1 MMTRPHWLR
10 SPRWFIDRPAPL
22 RRLPEGRRE
31 VNGPGLPLPS
41 GTRAAG
47 GRGTG
52 RPVVRGP
59 APEPRT
65 VLGTPQPPAPAVVGG
80 VGGVAG
86 AGVPRRIVPP
96 PPSPGWPRGRGGP
109 SPAATA
115 LRASSAGVL
124 ALMTCRWRR

>member
-1 MMTRPHWLR
+1 MMTRPHRLR
-10 SPRWFIDRPAPL
+10 SPRWFIERPAPL

-31 VNGPGLPLPS
+31 VNGPGLPLAS
-41 GTRAAG
+41 WTRAAGGGGGGGAAGRGAG

-65 VLGTPQPPAPAVVGG
+65 VLGTRQPPAVVGG
-80 VGGVAG
+80 VGVVAG

-96 PPSPGWPRGRGGP
+96 P
-109 SPAATA
+109 
-115 LRASSAGVL
+115 SS
-124 ALMTCRWRR
+124 TR